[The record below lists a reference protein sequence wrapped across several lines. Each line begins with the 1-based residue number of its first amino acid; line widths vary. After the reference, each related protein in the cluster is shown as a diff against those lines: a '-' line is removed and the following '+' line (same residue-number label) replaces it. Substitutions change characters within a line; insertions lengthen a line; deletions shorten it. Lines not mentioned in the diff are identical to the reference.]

1 MRAERL
7 LRGVSIKAR
16 EFCHRDDVGFP
27 SFPQPTADAR
37 TDDGC
42 LDATPPLPPH
52 LPACLMQ
59 ASRTWRPLPVNTS
72 VVDVTALRQY
82 SVNLGVVDI
91 MAAVTEKLRSASIY
105 SG

>member
-1 MRAERL
+1 MTVAL
-7 LRGVSIKAR
+7 MS
-16 EFCHRDDVGFP
+16 P
-27 SFPQPTADAR
+27 
-37 TDDGC
+37 
-42 LDATPPLPPH
+42 PPH
-52 LPACLMQ
+52 THIPICLTQ

-91 MAAVTEKLRSASIY
+91 MAAVTEKLKSASTS